1 MAYWLNRRFGEAHC
15 VAAPSALIGA
25 SNFFELAVATAIGLF
40 GFDSGAALATVVG
53 VLVEVPV
60 MLSAVHI
67 TTATKGWYERGLPR
81 RPVPDI
87 RA

>member
-1 MAYWLNRRFGEAHC
+1 L
-15 VAAPSALIGA
+15 AAS
-25 SNFFELAVATAIGLF
+25 LF

-60 MLSAVHI
+60 MLSVVVIVMRSKA
-67 TTATKGWYERGLPR
+67 WYQ
-81 RPVPDI
+81 

>member
-1 MAYWLNRRFGEAHC
+1 L
-15 VAAPSALIGA
+15 AAS
-25 SNFFELAVATAIGLF
+25 LF

-60 MLSAVHI
+60 MLSVVAI
-67 TTATKGWYERGLPR
+67 MMRSKAWYQ
-81 RPVPDI
+81 

>member
-1 MAYWLNRRFGEAHC
+1 MGGGEDAIAKPGEERGLGL
-15 VAAPSALIGA
+15 AAS
-25 SNFFELAVATAIGLF
+25 LF

-60 MLSAVHI
+60 MLSVVAIVMRS
-67 TTATKGWYERGLPR
+67 KGWYQ
-81 RPVPDI
+81 

>member
-1 MAYWLNRRFGEAHC
+1 L
-15 VAAPSALIGA
+15 AAS
-25 SNFFELAVATAIGLF
+25 LF

-60 MLSAVHI
+60 MLSVMAIVMRSK
-67 TTATKGWYERGLPR
+67 AWYQ
-81 RPVPDI
+81 

>member
-1 MAYWLNRRFGEAHC
+1 MGGRFDAIAKPGEKRG
-15 VAAPSALIGA
+15 LG
-25 SNFFELAVATAIGLF
+25 LATSLF

-60 MLSAVHI
+60 MLSVVAIVMRSK
-67 TTATKGWYERGLPR
+67 AWYQ
-81 RPVPDI
+81 